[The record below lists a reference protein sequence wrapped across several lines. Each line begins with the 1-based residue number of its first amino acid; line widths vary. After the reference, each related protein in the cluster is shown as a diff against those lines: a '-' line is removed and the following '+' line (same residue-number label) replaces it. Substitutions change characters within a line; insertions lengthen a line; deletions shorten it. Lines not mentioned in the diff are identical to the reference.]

1 MIGMPTLP
9 QMRRARSI
17 TSLCVSRPRSGSP
30 MQVAETAYPET
41 NASSNPARSASFDDS
56 VS

>member
-1 MIGMPTLP
+1 METLP

-17 TSLCVSRPRSGSP
+17 TSLWVSRPTSGSP
-30 MQVAETAYPET
+30 MQVAETAYPDT
-41 NASSNPARSASFDDS
+41 NASSKPARSASFADR